1 MSPHIDYLKEA
12 EMKKRWKEAYITA
25 IGLLILFGLSACA
38 AIPKESADL
47 SIELGKRISAI
58 EDAHMVLVDKYFDEK
73 RSRVDEFVEKEWVP
87 GFAKQ
92 FFANQQISNMWNQIV
107 SSGNTA
113 DRLQFII
120 TLGPKLQT
128 KINAKRLEL
137 IKPLDE
143 AERMIK
149 QQLRDNYDQARAIN
163 NSVTSFL
170 VSAVK
175 VAENQNRYLEMVGV
189 KDEKVVEVIDQID
202 SAVEELRGKAELV
215 VEKGEK
221 AELYYQKLKNAMEK
235 LKNKGEK

>member
-1 MSPHIDYLKEA
+1 
-12 EMKKRWKEAYITA
+12 MKKRGKELYIA
-25 IGLLILFGLSACA
+25 VIGLIVLFGLSACA

-58 EDAHMVLVDKYFDEK
+58 EDANMVLVDKYFNEK
-73 RSRVDEFVEKEWVP
+73 RSRVDEFIEKEWAP
-87 GFAKQ
+87 EFAAQ

-113 DRLQFII
+113 DRLEFIVAI
-120 TLGPKLQT
+120 GPKLQM

-137 IKPLDE
+137 IKPLDDTE
-143 AERMIK
+143 QMIQ

-189 KDEKVVEVIDQID
+189 KNEKVAEVLDQVD
-202 SAVEELRGKAELV
+202 SAVEELRGKAEQV
-215 VEKGEK
+215 VEKGER
-221 AELYYQKLKNAMEK
+221 AEFYFQKLKNAMAK
-235 LKNKGEK
+235 LKDKGEK

>member
-1 MSPHIDYLKEA
+1 MKQRGKEL
-12 EMKKRWKEAYITA
+12 YIAA

-38 AIPKESADL
+38 TIPKESADL

-73 RSRVDEFVEKEWVP
+73 RNRIDEFVEKEWVP
-87 GFAKQ
+87 EFAVQ

-137 IKPLDE
+137 IKPLDD
-143 AERMIK
+143 AEQLIK
-149 QQLRDNYDQARAIN
+149 QQLRDNYDHARAIN

-175 VAENQNRYLEMVGV
+175 VKENQNRYLEMVGV
-189 KDEKVVEVIDQID
+189 KEEKVAEVIDQID
-202 SAVEELRGKAELV
+202 SAVEELHGKCEQV
-215 VEKGEK
+215 VEKGK
-221 AELYYQKLKNAMEK
+221 MRLPMMRRKRRMINWQDRFLR
-235 LKNKGEK
+235 

>member
-1 MSPHIDYLKEA
+1 
-12 EMKKRWKEAYITA
+12 
-25 IGLLILFGLSACA
+25 
-38 AIPKESADL
+38 
-47 SIELGKRISAI
+47 
-58 EDAHMVLVDKYFDEK
+58 MVLVDKYFDEK
-73 RSRVDEFVEKEWVP
+73 RNRVDEFVEKEWVP
-87 GFAKQ
+87 EFAAQ

-107 SSGNTA
+107 NSGNTA

-137 IKPLDE
+137 IKPLDDV
-143 AERMIK
+143 ERMIK
-149 QQLRDNYDQARAIN
+149 KQLRDNYDQAKAIN

-189 KDEKVVEVIDQID
+189 KDEKVAEVIDQVD
-202 SAVEELRGKAELV
+202 SAVEELRGKAEQV

-235 LKNKGEK
+235 LKDKGEK

>member
-1 MSPHIDYLKEA
+1 MKQRGKEL
-12 EMKKRWKEAYITA
+12 YIAA

-38 AIPKESADL
+38 TIPKESADL

-73 RSRVDEFVEKEWVP
+73 RNRIDEFVEKEWVP
-87 GFAKQ
+87 EFAAQ

-137 IKPLDE
+137 IKPLDD
-143 AERMIK
+143 AEQMIK
-149 QQLRDNYDQARAIN
+149 QQLRDNYDHARAIN
-163 NSVTSFL
+163 GVIKRKEEEKTYLQLFPTDEIRKRL
-170 VSAVK
+170 
-175 VAENQNRYLEMVGV
+175 AECCSNRF
-189 KDEKVVEVIDQID
+189 
-202 SAVEELRGKAELV
+202 
-215 VEKGEK
+215 
-221 AELYYQKLKNAMEK
+221 
-235 LKNKGEK
+235 